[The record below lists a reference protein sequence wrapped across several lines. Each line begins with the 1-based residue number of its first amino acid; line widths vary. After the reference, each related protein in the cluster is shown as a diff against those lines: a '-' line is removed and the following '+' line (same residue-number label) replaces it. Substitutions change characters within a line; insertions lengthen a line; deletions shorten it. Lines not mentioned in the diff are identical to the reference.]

1 VVADLS
7 QEEIDFSTYS
17 NGILVFVYNS
27 TLSPNPPPFSQASRH
42 TQEEHYDKHGE

>member
-17 NGILVFVYNS
+17 HGILVFVY
-27 TLSPNPPPFSQASRH
+27 PFVYPHPSSLASRH
-42 TQEEHYDKHGE
+42 TQEEYYDKHGE